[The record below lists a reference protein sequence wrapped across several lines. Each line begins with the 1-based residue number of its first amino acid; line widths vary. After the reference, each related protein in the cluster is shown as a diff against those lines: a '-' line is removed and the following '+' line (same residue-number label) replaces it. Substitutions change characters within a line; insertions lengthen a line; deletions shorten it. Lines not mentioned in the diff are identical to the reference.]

1 MKHRTRLE
9 RAEQLGVAAI
19 QLAQGQPPRQV
30 ATDLGVARSTFLAER
45 AAELHWF
52 DPWERTLEAD
62 FASGEHRWFLGG
74 QLNVAYNCLD
84 RHLVTGRK
92 NKAAIIWEGEITSD
106 PIASGRSSR
115 NTGSTSS
122 TPPPPPCGP

>member
-84 RHLVTGRK
+84 RHLETGAR
-92 NKAAIIWEGEITSD
+92 TRRQS
-106 PIASGRSSR
+106 SGKGRAPM
-115 NTGSTSS
+115 N
-122 TPPPPPCGP
+122 PAP